1 MSWLVRSQS
10 ESRQTMND
18 LADTGVCQTRDMTTP
33 TKIGQ
38 QALTKQGNNLQIK
51 QQLIKF
57 GIKP

>member
-1 MSWLVRSQS
+1 
-10 ESRQTMND
+10 MND

-38 QALTKQGNNLQIK
+38 QELTKQGNNLQIK
-51 QQLIKF
+51 QQL